1 MSGELDLAAGV
12 ADFRLIDPPR
22 VSPKPV
28 APNRLALMPVAM
40 ILSLAAG
47 LFTAFAA
54 SQLRPVFHSASQ
66 LRARFELPVL
76 GVVSLVIGESDVR
89 REKAALLRF
98 LLASGSLIGI
108 FVVALITMSVIAAR
122 QG

>member
-1 MSGELDLAAGV
+1 V

-28 APNRLALMPVAM
+28 SPNRLILLAIVMV
-40 ILSLAAG
+40 LSLAAG

-54 SQLRPVFHSASQ
+54 SQLRPVFHSASE
-66 LRARFELPVL
+66 LRAKFEYPIL
-76 GVVSLVIGESDVR
+76 GIVSLVTGESDSR
-89 REKAALLRF
+89 REKVAFYRF
-98 LLASGSLIGI
+98 LIASGSLIGI
-108 FVVALITMSVIAAR
+108 FVVALVTMSVIAAR